1 MCVPLS
7 HLSSES
13 LALVQNSQH
22 VGGKRSR
29 DGTTSVWL
37 SQLYMEQSREE
48 AARTFY
54 DALVLQS
61 KGYIRIAAQGQAYEE
76 LSITLLARA

>member
-1 MCVPLS
+1 VVQLS
-7 HLSSES
+7 
-13 LALVQNSQH
+13 
-22 VGGKRSR
+22 
-29 DGTTSVWL
+29 D
-37 SQLYMEQSREE
+37 LYLDQSREE

-61 KGYIRIAAQGQAYEE
+61 RGYIRIAPQTKAFEE